1 VLSFHLAVM
10 DGDKSPSSDHNE
22 FVTVEDNPKDNVL
35 VAVPASM
42 LELTSDERQLLE
54 KKLVRK
60 IDIRL
65 LIMMLVM
72 YILNYLDRN
81 NIAAAKLAGLQEDL
95 NLVGDQYQVCLESN
109 TK

>member
-1 VLSFHLAVM
+1 M